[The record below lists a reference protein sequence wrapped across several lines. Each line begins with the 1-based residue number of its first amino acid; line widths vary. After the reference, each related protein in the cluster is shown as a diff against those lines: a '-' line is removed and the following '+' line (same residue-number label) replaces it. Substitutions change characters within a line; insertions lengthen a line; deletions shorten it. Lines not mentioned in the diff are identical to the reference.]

1 VGLVSDAFTLSAYAD
16 ASLYIVRH
24 GYTLKRQ
31 LSMVDD
37 LYQQKR
43 LPNMGLVINDIQTQ
57 GRYKGYYGYGGG
69 TYYGYGYGYGYG
81 GDYFQESNSRKKN
94 KFNFL
99 RSRKT

>member
-1 VGLVSDAFTLSAYAD
+1 
-16 ASLYIVRH
+16 

-31 LSMVDD
+31 LGMVED

-81 GDYFQESNSRKKN
+81 GDYFQESKN
-94 KFNFL
+94 KKKRNWKKLLF
-99 RSRKT
+99 K